1 MAGEESSPG
10 GLFQALRRVIDSA
23 VTAVRQRLDLFA
35 AEIKQEKRNLARV
48 IAQAVAGALL
58 AVFGLVGLTAA
69 IILSLPRDQQ
79 LTALWIATGV
89 YLLAALIL
97 GGKLLAHLRG
107 HRPFGHTLEQL
118 QKDRETFGRR
128 R

>member
-35 AEIKQEKRNLARV
+35 AEVKQEKRSLARV
-48 IAQAVAGALL
+48 VAQAVAGALL
-58 AVFGLVGLTAA
+58 AVFALLGLTVA
-69 IILSLPRDQQ
+69 IILSLPEDQQ
-79 LTALWIATGV
+79 ITALWIATGA
-89 YLLAALIL
+89 YSLAALVTAS
-97 GGKLLAHLRG
+97 KLLTHLRG
-107 HRPFGHTLEQL
+107 HKPFGHTLDQL

>member
-23 VTAVRQRLDLFA
+23 VPAVRQRLDLFA

-48 IAQAVAGALL
+48 VAQAVASALL
-58 AVFGLVGLTAA
+58 AVFALLGLTVA

-79 LTALWIATGV
+79 VTALWIATGV

-97 GGKLLAHLRG
+97 GAKLLGHLRG
-107 HRPFGHTLEQL
+107 HRPFGHSLDQL

>member
-35 AEIKQEKRNLARV
+35 AEIKQEKRSLARV
-48 IAQAVAGALL
+48 VAQAVAGALL
-58 AVFGLVGLTAA
+58 AVFALLGLTVC
-69 IILSLPRDQQ
+69 IILSLPQKQQ

-89 YLLAALIL
+89 YSLTALVT
-97 GGKLLAHLRG
+97 GFKLLAHLRG
-107 HRPFGHTLEQL
+107 HKPFGHTLDQL
-118 QKDRETFGRR
+118 KKDRETFGSRR
-128 R
+128 